1 MEDPRLGLR
10 IGLLVFFVFCSAFF
24 SASETALFAANRV
37 VLRQRRAQGDRRERT
52 AYALLNE
59 ASELLTTLLAGNT
72 MANVGAT
79 VVATSMALSLVG
91 RRGAEWAAFLGT
103 TVVLMILA
111 EIAPKTLAARH
122 ADRFALVIAGPISAL
137 MRLFTPLIR
146 VLSVI
151 ATALVRPFGAHITPR
166 APLVTE
172 EQLRFLVEVGEEE
185 GVIEEG
191 EREMIHSIFEF
202 GDTVVR
208 EVMRPRVDI
217 IAVPADATVNGAIGL
232 MSEHGHSRLP
242 VFEGTIDHVVGVVY
256 MRDLIPMLRH
266 GRLDQPVSEVRRPAF
281 FVPETKKVDDLFKDM
296 QQRKVS
302 MAIVLDEFGGT
313 AGLVTVEDLLEE
325 IVGEIQDEYDLEEKP
340 IHLLDA
346 NTVVVNARIHVEE
359 VNELLGIRLPMDE
372 VDTVAGL
379 VYSLFGRVPGQGEK
393 VTLPGAEIR
402 VEKTLGQRITR
413 VRITRTA
420 ATPQEEA
427 APL

>member
-1 MEDPRLGLR
+1 MEEPRLGLR
-10 IGLLVFFVFCSAFF
+10 IWLLVFLVLCSAFF

-37 VLRQRRAQGDRRERT
+37 VLRQRRAQGDPRART
-52 AYALLNE
+52 AYALLNQ

-79 VVATSMALSLVG
+79 VVATSIAVSLLG
-91 RRGAEWAAFLGT
+91 RRTAEWAAFLGT
-103 TVVLMILA
+103 TVVLLILA
-111 EIAPKTLAARH
+111 EIAPKALAARH
-122 ADRFALVIAGPISAL
+122 ADRFALVIAGPVYTL
-137 MRLFTPLIR
+137 QKVFTPLIR
-146 VLSVI
+146 VLSVL

-185 GVIEEG
+185 GVIEEE

-217 IAVPADATVNGAIGL
+217 IAVPSDATVNRAIGL

-242 VFEGTIDHVVGVVY
+242 MFEGSIDHIVGVVY
-256 MRDLIPMLRH
+256 MRDLVPVLRQ
-266 GRLDQPVSEVRRPAF
+266 GKLDQPVSEVRRPAF
-281 FVPETKKVDDLFKDM
+281 FVPETKKVDELFKEM

-346 NTVVVNARIHVEE
+346 NTVVVNARIQVEE
-359 VNELLGIRLPMDE
+359 VNELLGVRLPVDE

-379 VYSLFGRVPGQGEK
+379 VYSLFGRVPVQGEK
-393 VTLPGAEIR
+393 VTLPGVEIR

-420 ATPQEEA
+420 PAPQEEA

>member
-1 MEDPRLGLR
+1 M
-10 IGLLVFFVFCSAFF
+10 FFVLCSAFF
-24 SASETALFAANRV
+24 SGSETALFAANRV
-37 VLRQRRAQGDRRERT
+37 VLRQRRAQGDRRART
-52 AYALLNE
+52 AYNLLNH
-59 ASELLTTLLAGNT
+59 ASDLLTTLLAGNT

-79 VVATSMALSLVG
+79 VIATSIAVSLVG

-103 TVVLMILA
+103 TIVLLILA
-111 EIAPKTLAARH
+111 EIAPKALAARH
-122 ADRFALVIAGPISAL
+122 ADRFALVIAGPVYTL
-137 MRLFTPLIR
+137 QRVLTPLIR
-146 VLSVI
+146 VLSLI

-217 IAVPADATVNGAIGL
+217 IAVPVDATVNGAIGL

-242 VFEGTIDHVVGVVY
+242 VYDGTIDHVVGVVY
-256 MRDLIPMLRH
+256 MRDLVPVLRQ
-266 GRLDQPVSEVRRPAF
+266 GKLDQPVAEVRRPAF
-281 FVPETKKVDDLFKDM
+281 FVPETKKVDDLFREM

-340 IHLLDA
+340 IHLIDA

-359 VNELLGIRLPMDE
+359 VNELLGIRLPMDD

-379 VYSLFGRVPGQGEK
+379 VYSLVGRVPVQGEK
-393 VTLPGAEIR
+393 MSLPGAEIR

-420 ATPQEEA
+420 PAPQEEA